1 MNVLLFF
8 SCQKTPHDPSQ
19 PTRSLGSFAPPRL
32 DRLLFPR
39 RSRNRKS
46 MSVLCRTRG
55 DEPHNR
61 LFVKGAPEMLVKR
74 CSKVLDCTSYLVY
87 NFHQVWLMYL

>member
-1 MNVLLFF
+1 GI
-8 SCQKTPHDPSQ
+8 
-19 PTRSLGSFAPPRL
+19 TRSSDKSVAANQFCSFWLAKYDKL
-32 DRLLFPR
+32 ATLEFN
-39 RSRNRKS
+39 RNRKS

-74 CSKVLDCTSYLVY
+74 CSKVCA
-87 NFHQVWLMYL
+87 